1 MSTCSVEAVAGSS
14 VEIVFRFEATL
25 GRFAAGSGAL
35 PVFVDGFSA
44 LFFPLFFSQWWIF
57 SI

>member
-1 MSTCSVEAVAGSS
+1 VEAVAGSS